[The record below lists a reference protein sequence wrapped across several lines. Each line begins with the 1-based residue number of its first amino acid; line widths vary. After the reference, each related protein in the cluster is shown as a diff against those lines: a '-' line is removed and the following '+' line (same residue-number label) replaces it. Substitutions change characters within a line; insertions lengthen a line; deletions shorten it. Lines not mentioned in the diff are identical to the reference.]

1 MRSLL
6 CNRAVYFLLPC
17 RTQYILFIVMT
28 EAGNKD
34 ESFSD
39 RLKNVEARI
48 HAACKR
54 AGRARDDVNLVAVSK
69 GHGPER
75 IREAANAG
83 IIFLGESKVQEAR
96 AKIPESPG
104 HLRWHLVGHLQTNKV
119 KFAVH
124 LFEAI
129 HSVDSLKLLN
139 AVNQG
144 AEVAGVTMQLFLE
157 VNVSGEVSKFGLTP
171 EQVPELLE
179 ASTRLMH
186 VDLVGLMTI
195 PPFTED
201 PEKARPH
208 FQRLRALRD
217 QWRADTGI
225 PLDELSMGMSH
236 DLEVAIEEGATW
248 VRVGTDLFGTR

>member
-1 MRSLL
+1 M
-6 CNRAVYFLLPC
+6 
-17 RTQYILFIVMT
+17 QYILSTVMT
-28 EAGNKD
+28 ETGNKV
-34 ESFSD
+34 ETFAD
-39 RLKNVEARI
+39 RLERVEARI
-48 HAACKR
+48 RTACER
-54 AGRARDDVNLVAVSK
+54 AGRARDEVQLVAVSK
-69 GHGPER
+69 GHGPDR
-75 IREAANAG
+75 IREAAEAG
-83 IIFLGESKVQEAR
+83 VLILGESKVQEAR

-104 HLRWHLVGHLQTNKV
+104 HLRWHLIGHLQTNKV

-139 AVNQG
+139 AINEG
-144 AEVAGVTMQLFLE
+144 AEAAGVTIQVFLE
-157 VNVSGEVSKFGLTP
+157 VNVSGEASKFGLTP
-171 EQVPELLE
+171 DRVPELLE
-179 ASTRLMH
+179 ASSGLMS
-186 VDLVGLMTI
+186 VDVVGLMTI

-201 PEKARPH
+201 PEKARLH

-236 DLEVAIEEGATW
+236 DMEIAIEEGATW